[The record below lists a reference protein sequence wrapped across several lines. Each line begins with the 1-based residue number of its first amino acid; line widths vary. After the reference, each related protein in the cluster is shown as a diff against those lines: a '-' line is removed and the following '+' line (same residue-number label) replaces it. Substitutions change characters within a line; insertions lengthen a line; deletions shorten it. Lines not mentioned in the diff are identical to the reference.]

1 MRNAMG
7 SALIDL
13 YKKHDFVFLTGDL
26 GFMAL
31 ENLRD
36 AMGVHFINA
45 GVAEQNMAAVAAGMA
60 SAGLQCWIYS
70 IAPFIYAR
78 PFEQIRNDIC
88 SHNLDVKLIGNGGGY
103 GYGSMGPTHH
113 ALEDYGILLTLQNMH
128 VFIPAFAEDVPIIIS
143 KMAGIHRPAYL
154 RLGKCE
160 KPKGFELPEYA
171 GWRKLVPGNNA
182 VILAVGPVAGPI
194 MGAILALMPES
205 RPELWVLTELPV
217 NDTLPTD
224 FLESIERCK
233 HLIVVE
239 EHVLQGSVGQMIAHR
254 ILTAGIKL
262 SIFEHA
268 YAMGYPSGFCG
279 SQTFH
284 RRECGLDPDGILSR
298 VTKR

>member
-1 MRNAMG
+1 
-7 SALIDL
+7 
-13 YKKHDFVFLTGDL
+13 
-26 GFMAL
+26 
-31 ENLRD
+31 
-36 AMGVHFINA
+36 
-45 GVAEQNMAAVAAGMA
+45 
-60 SAGLQCWIYS
+60 
-70 IAPFIYAR
+70 
-78 PFEQIRNDIC
+78 
-88 SHNLDVKLIGNGGGY
+88 
-103 GYGSMGPTHH
+103 MGPTHH

>member
-1 MRNAMG
+1 MRNAMC

-13 YKKHDFVFLTGDL
+13 YKTHDFVFLTGDL

-36 AMGVHFINA
+36 VMGEHFINA

-60 SAGLQCWIYS
+60 SSGLQCWIYS

-113 ALEDYGILLTLQNMH
+113 GLEDYGILLTLQNIH
-128 VFIPAFAEDVPIIIS
+128 VFIPAFAEDVSIIIS

-160 KPKGFELPEYA
+160 KPVGFVLPEYA
-171 GWRKLVPGNNA
+171 AWRKLLSGRGP
-182 VILAVGPVAGPI
+182 VILVVGPIAGGMI
-194 MGAILALMPES
+194 DAVLKLDTAI
-205 RPELWVLTELPV
+205 RPDLWVLSELPV
-217 NDTLPTD
+217 GLEPVPDE
-224 FLESIERCK
+224 FLESIERSQ
-233 HLIVVE
+233 HLCVVE
-239 EHVLQGSVGQMIAHR
+239 EHVVQGSVGQMIAHW
-254 ILTAGIKL
+254 LLLVAGIK
-262 SIFEHA
+262 IQKFDHI
-268 YAMGYPSGFCG
+268 YAKGYPSGFYG
-279 SQTFH
+279 SQSFH
-284 RRECGLDPDGILSR
+284 RRECGLDPESIL
-298 VTKR
+298 KRI

>member
-7 SALIDL
+7 CALIDL

-103 GYGSMGPTHH
+103 GYGPMGPTHH

-128 VFIPAFAEDVPIIIS
+128 VFIPAFAEDVSIIIS

-160 KPKGFELPEYA
+160 KPKGFELPEYD
-171 GWRKLVPGNNA
+171 GWRKIMPGSNT
-182 VILAVGPVAGPI
+182 VILAVGPLAGVMI
-194 MGAILALMPES
+194 GAMRELTHEK
-205 RPELWVLTELPV
+205 RPELWVLTELPIV
-217 NDTLPTD
+217 NPLPLD
-224 FLESIERCK
+224 FLESLQRCGR
-233 HLIVVE
+233 LCIVE